1 MSRELILDRVR
12 RATARAGR
20 SRPPEAPAWT
30 RPWPPAAETV
40 DQLIARFT
48 AAAQALSVHVHR
60 CPLDEAGSLVAGL
73 AGEHRCAT
81 AALSGEEIV
90 AASGADAALR
100 MAGVAVATNPGRD
113 GQLAADLGVT
123 GVDAAFADTAT
134 LVLASTG
141 QRPRSTSLLP
151 WVHVALVRPEQILDG
166 LRSWPAGWP
175 DRFDPAAPPRTLGTS
190 VWIFVSGP
198 SRTADIEQTL
208 TLGAHGPG
216 VLHVVITSSA

>member
-1 MSRELILDRVR
+1 MSREQILDRVR
-12 RATARAGR
+12 RATTRDNP
-20 SRPPEAPAWT
+20 SRPPQAPAWT
-30 RPWPPAAETV
+30 RPWPASTDTV
-40 DQLIARFT
+40 EQLIARFT
-48 AAAQALSVHVHR
+48 AAARELSAHVHR

-81 AALSGEEIV
+81 ATLSGEEIV

-134 LVLASTG
+134 LVLASTAE
-141 QRPRSTSLLP
+141 RPRSTSLLP
-151 WVHVALVRPEQILDG
+151 WVHLALVRPEQILDG
-166 LRSWPAGWP
+166 LRSWRAGLP
-175 DRFDPAAPPRTLGTS
+175 DSFDPEARPRVLDTS
-190 VWIFVSGP
+190 AWIFVSGP

>member
-1 MSRELILDRVR
+1 VSRELILDRVR
-12 RATARAGR
+12 RATTRAGDA
-20 SRPPEAPAWT
+20 RPPEAPGWT
-30 RPWPPAAETV
+30 RPWPPATDNAE
-40 DQLIARFT
+40 QLIARFT
-48 AAAQALSVHVHR
+48 AAAEALSAHVHR

-81 AALSGEEIV
+81 AALSGEAIV
-90 AASGADAALR
+90 AASGADLALR

-134 LVLASTG
+134 LVLASTTE
-141 QRPRSTSLLP
+141 RPRSTSLLP
-151 WVHVALVRPEQILDG
+151 WVHIALVRPEQILDG
-166 LRSWPAGWP
+166 LRSWRAGLP
-175 DRFDPAAPPRTLGTS
+175 DSFEPAAPPRTLVTS
-190 VWIFVSGP
+190 AWTFVSGP

-216 VLHVVITSSA
+216 VLHVVITLAA